1 MMASPAPSR
10 IHWDM
15 ARRNSTELAAIPIIL
30 VGLGALFA
38 VLYAANAGPIVFI
51 IVGSVALAAVVALA
65 VMLARRT
72 NRDDAFEGA
81 AAPATDGLHRVL
93 VVTDGPWLVRDVQ
106 EISPRGFDPRS
117 SVYVVAPPMS
127 SGLDRWSG
135 NEESYAQA
143 SEDLGA
149 TLDALTRLGVQAEG
163 KVGAHDPIQA
173 ADETLREFPADEILF
188 IVGQKRSTSWQE
200 HSVVEAARGRYPVPV
215 HESNGLRA
223 G

>member
-1 MMASPAPSR
+1 
-10 IHWDM
+10 M
-15 ARRNSTELAAIPIIL
+15 ARRNSTELAAIPFVLI
-30 VGLGALFA
+30 GLGALFA

-51 IVGSVALAAVVALA
+51 VVGAGALAVVVALA
-65 VMLARRT
+65 LVLARRVK
-72 NRDDAFEGA
+72 REDAFEGA
-81 AAPATDGLHRVL
+81 APPATDGVHRVL

-106 EISPRGFDPRS
+106 EISPHGFDPRS

-135 NEESYAQA
+135 DEESYAQA

-149 TLDALTRLGVQAEG
+149 TLDALHRVGVRAEG
-163 KVGAHDPIQA
+163 RVGAHDPIQA
-173 ADETLREFPADEILF
+173 ADEALREFPADEILF
-188 IVGQKRSTSWQE
+188 IVGQKRSTNWQE
-200 HSVVEAARGRYPVPV
+200 HGVVDAARGRYPVPV